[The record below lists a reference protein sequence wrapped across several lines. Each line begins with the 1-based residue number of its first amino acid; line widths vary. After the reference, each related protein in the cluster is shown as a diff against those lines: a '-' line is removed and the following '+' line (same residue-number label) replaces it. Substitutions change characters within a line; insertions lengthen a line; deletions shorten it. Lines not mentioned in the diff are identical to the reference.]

1 MTTWTIATLERDLQ
15 PADMDGAV
23 VVAHWRA
30 NASET
35 VGEGDDAVTYSA
47 SSYGTVGFTPDPTD
61 PDYVPYAD
69 LTEEVVLGWV
79 WESVDKDATEAS
91 LAAKIE
97 AEKNPV
103 TADGVPW

>member
-35 VGEGDDAVTYSA
+35 VGEDTFSA

-79 WESVDKDATEAS
+79 WESVDKDATEAA

-97 AEKNPV
+97 TEKNPV
-103 TADGVPW
+103 TANGVPW

>member
-1 MTTWTIATLERDLQ
+1 MTTWTIATLERDIQ
-15 PADMDGAV
+15 PTDMDGAV

-30 NASET
+30 TDSET

-69 LTEEVVLGWV
+69 LTEEMVLGWV
-79 WESVDKDATEAS
+79 WESVVKEATEAA

-97 AEKNPV
+97 ADKNPV
-103 TADGVPW
+103 TANGVPW

>member
-1 MTTWTIATLERDLQ
+1 MTTWTIATLERDLS
-15 PADMDGAV
+15 DGGV
-23 VVAHWRA
+23 TVAHWRA

-35 VGEGDDAVTYSA
+35 VGEDTFSA

-79 WESVDKDATEAS
+79 WESVDQSATEAA
-91 LAAKIE
+91 LTAKIE
-97 AEKNPV
+97 ADKNP
-103 TADGVPW
+103 TSGSGVPW